1 MRIAAFNGS
10 PKEMGNTGRIMREVL
25 LRARRQGA
33 EVSLWQ
39 VSGMDLADC
48 TGCLECAEDGKC
60 AISDDMLEA
69 CIEMKAA
76 DVIFLGS
83 PIYMG
88 AETGSMKCFVDR
100 LRALFD
106 AKGRR
111 VVGKGKK
118 AVVLLTCGLSDGD
131 RVYAYLN
138 VRFFKIFVNM
148 LGYDEALTIIV
159 PGTKDPEHVLEGH
172 QARNA
177 VADILS
183 FLGLEASE

>member
-10 PKEMGNTGRIMREVL
+10 PREMGNTGRIMREVL
-25 LRARRQGA
+25 LRAREQGA
-33 EVSLWQ
+33 EVDLWQ
-39 VSGMDLADC
+39 VSGMDVADC
-48 TGCLECAEDGKC
+48 TGCLECAEDGEC
-60 AISDDMLEA
+60 SISDDMAEA
-69 CIEMKAA
+69 CAKMKAA

-100 LRALFD
+100 LRSLFD
-106 AKGRR
+106 AKGKR
-111 VVGKGKK
+111 VVGRGKK

-148 LGYDEALTIIV
+148 LGYEEALTIIV
-159 PGTKDPEHVLEGH
+159 PGTKEPERILEIS
-172 QARNA
+172 QASYA
-177 VADILS
+177 VEDILR
-183 FLGLEASE
+183 FMGMEG